1 MFQSCS
7 ESSTVSFISEEV
19 SQEHNG
25 AVVPYRSEVAVTW
38 ACANSKRDEHFVASE
53 MLAVFKDKTVL
64 WIRRVKKG
72 NLANFPS
79 LEETFTE
86 EASLYPD
93 FVSKIVEH
101 LQILCTSFD
110 DYFPCGE
117 LQLCDDWIRHSF
129 KQNMKDFE
137 DDTYIKENLI
147 ELRKKILETY
157 PAMAK
162 KALTVLVAFVNI
174 YLCETG
180 VFPSSSHQKQE
191 QKAAGS
197 STTKIPRFNAIVNE
211 KQQRH

>member
-1 MFQSCS
+1 
-7 ESSTVSFISEEV
+7 
-19 SQEHNG
+19 
-25 AVVPYRSEVAVTW
+25 
-38 ACANSKRDEHFVASE
+38 

-79 LEETFTE
+79 LEETVTE

-117 LQLCDDWIRHSF
+117 LQLCDNWIRHSF

-147 ELRKKILETY
+147 ELRKKSWNQNGVCRWSFGAILGFSVGNVSCNVKEGSHC
-157 PAMAK
+157 ARG
-162 KALTVLVAFVNI
+162 FVNI

-180 VFPSSSHQKQE
+180 VSLLLHIKNKSRKRLDPQQPRYQDLMPS
-191 QKAAGS
+191 
-197 STTKIPRFNAIVNE
+197 
-211 KQQRH
+211 